1 MNLFKSTRKLAKSA
15 QEDHMTEFF
24 AAALEVSP
32 KFSQAYYNLVISSYA
47 KKMKWEPAT
56 IVGITTQYDFKDTSC
71 RPDMILTLSNGKV
84 IACEHKLDAEET
96 LGKAVV
102 CEKKLDAGATIGD
115 TDDGSEEKKEVKQ
128 LERYLKLPIDGL
140 VYVRSSWKRIK
151 NEVLDNEKYV
161 KPVRC
166 DHYMWRDF
174 YPLLEASDDHVLVKW
189 LREGFKSVGFTPPHP
204 SIGEMAGRE
213 KEVNISNRK
222 NFTKFWD
229 RTRSCA
235 RKLGWKV
242 SSGSIV
248 ELYLSGN
255 SSSIA
260 SDIFISPA
268 KSGSDR
274 FLFRVTPRKEEM
286 EKAEKLL
293 EATIS
298 KLGGRPE
305 LVKHIVKR
313 KEGKLTVIDIT
324 TTLTNILGAGE
335 LQSDEIEN
343 QLLEFTRPL
352 LLALQNESH
361 EE

>member
-1 MNLFKSTRKLAKSA
+1 MNLFWETRSLTKAR
-15 QEDHMTEFF
+15 EDHLTYFF
-24 AAALEVSP
+24 AALLEASP
-32 KFSQAYYNLVISSYA
+32 AFKKKYYDLVLSGYS
-47 KKMKWEPAT
+47 KKMKWDDAT
-56 IVGITTQYDFKDTSC
+56 IVDITTQFDFKDTDC
-71 RPDMILTLSNGKV
+71 RPDMILTLSNGKT

-96 LGKAVV
+96 PGV
-102 CEKKLDAGATIGD
+102 I
-115 TDDGSEEKKEVKQ
+115 DDGSEEKKEVKQ

-140 VYVRSSWKRIK
+140 VYVRSSWKTLK
-151 NEVLDNEKYV
+151 NDILWHEKYI
-161 KPVRC
+161 KPEKC

-189 LREGFKSVGFTPPHP
+189 LQDGFKSLGFTPPHP
-204 SIGEMAGRE
+204 SIGEMAGTDKKVNKINRE
-213 KEVNISNRK
+213 

-255 SSSIA
+255 PSSIA

-286 EKAEKLL
+286 EKTFELL
-293 EATIS
+293 KAAIS
-298 KLGGRPE
+298 KLGGRIDIN
-305 LVKHIVKR
+305 KYSIKR
-313 KEGKLTVIDIT
+313 KEGKVLVIDVI
-324 TTLTNILGAGE
+324 TTLTYILGAGE
-335 LQSDEIEN
+335 LQADEIEN
-343 QLLEFTRPL
+343 RLLDFTRPL
-352 LLALQNESH
+352 LLALQNESQ